1 MAAIKLVQVLEIF
14 RIIGKQKPELVLL
27 VYALAEITD
36 IEQISAGILEMANAA
51 NFASLWAKHLRFS

>member
-36 IEQISAGILEMANAA
+36 IEQISARILEMANAV
-51 NFASLWAKHLRFS
+51 NFASLWAEHFRFS

>member
-14 RIIGKQKPELVLL
+14 PL